1 MTPVHQRLE
10 TPTETSEM
18 KWHLIQIWSATSRS
32 IDRSVTRLFY
42 CVSQSQKQTLWTFAM
57 MCLSMLCNCHDLKLT
72 LLLLWTNGLT
82 FRFTRRVRT
91 VVKERWSILSQFC
104 CKFTEVSVCQKLWK
118 YYEVWQSYCKNNKGA
133 IFASQ
138 SIQHCGA
145 KKIAPFIFAITL
157 SNHIV
162 CW

>member
-91 VVKERWSILSQFC
+91 VVRRGGQFC
-104 CKFTEVSVCQKLWK
+104 RSFVANLLKYPCAKNYENIMRFDKVIAKIIRVQFLPHRVFNTVGPKKLHLLFL
-118 YYEVWQSYCKNNKGA
+118 Q
-133 IFASQ
+133 
-138 SIQHCGA
+138 
-145 KKIAPFIFAITL
+145 
-157 SNHIV
+157 
-162 CW
+162 